1 VGLASPTVRGEQ
13 DRELTFKVGDGA
25 TGLGTTMGV
34 RDTNGGTV
42 SGIEAKGRVGN
53 GVGTM
58 ARHRGRQQ
66 RHRERWRR
74 LHDVKGGDGAE
85 GGKLG

>member
-1 VGLASPTVRGEQ
+1 VTGSGTAMG
-13 DRELTFKVGDGA
+13 VGDNDG
-25 TGLGTTMGV
+25 GTTGSV
-34 RDTNGGTV
+34 
-42 SGIEAKGRVGN
+42 EAEGRVDN

-66 RHRERWRR
+66 RHRRR
-74 LHDVKGGDGAE
+74 QRQWHGIEGGGSVE